1 MKNIFL
7 IIIIFI
13 FSMGFPQELD
23 EDITLGKKWL
33 MILPASQEKYGS
45 VADKVTAIIADAATS
60 VGRFEVIDRNL
71 VDEIL
76 EEQAFQMSGIVSDEQ
91 VVKLGEMAAA
101 EEALIIN
108 IVHFGQKG
116 VPKPKKEDDDDK
128 DDDDKDETLFSWVIK
143 KTVTAAVDNTKSAKE
158 KRRLELENNIHT
170 VINAN
175 VRLVNVETG
184 LSEKSFKLGASHTG
198 GNRDASLEKA
208 LSNITFQVRSK
219 LKELYMITSEVIEVD
234 GKTISILSGE
244 NLGLEKGDF
253 FEIASKD
260 KQKTYKGR
268 TITLPGK
275 TRGLARITEVGPD
288 ASKAKIVRKWRKVKE
303 GHKAYEMLTNPYIAD
318 LSLSYGPLPH
328 YDLTGKLLI
337 NPLGLLSGSLNGHFG
352 FIQDSRDKMDIYLG
366 IGGTLDFTLFS
377 GFGSTVSTSLDLP
390 FCLAFTQ
397 DDNNNSVNSGLV
409 MPAVRLNLGVQIGKH
424 WDLVL
429 SMKNIL
435 ITNNQDWNYS
445 VKTGEKDDN
454 GNEKTRQE
462 PAVWDGDAPTIDAEG
477 LIFSVSLRRYWF

>member
-184 LSEKSFKLGASHTG
+184 ISEQSFKLEASHTG

-208 LSNITFQVRSK
+208 LANITFQVRNK
-219 LKELYMITSEVIEVD
+219 LKELYMITSEVMEVD

-253 FEIASKD
+253 FEIASRD

-268 TITLPGK
+268 TISLPGK

-288 ASKAKIVRKWRKVKE
+288 ASKAKVVRKWRKVKE

-337 NPLGLLSGSLNGHFG
+337 NPFGLLSGSLNGHFG
-352 FIQDSRDKMDIYLG
+352 FIQDSREKMDIYLG
-366 IGGTLDFTLFS
+366 FGGSLDFTLFS
-377 GFGSTVSTSLDLP
+377 GFGSTISTSLDLP
-390 FCLAFTQ
+390 ICFAFTK
-397 DDNNNSVNSGLV
+397 DDDKHSVRSGLV
-409 MPAVRLNLGVQIGKH
+409 MPAVGLNLGVQVGKH

-435 ITNNQDWNYS
+435 LTNNQAWTYS
-445 VKTGEKDDN
+445 VKTGETDDN
-454 GNEKTRQE
+454 GNDKTRQE
-462 PAVWDGDAPTIDAEG
+462 DAVWDGDAPTIDAEG

>member
-1 MKNIFL
+1 MKNTL
-7 IIIIFI
+7 IIFI
-13 FSMGFPQELD
+13 FIFSIGVPQELD
-23 EDITLGKKWL
+23 EDITIDKKWL
-33 MILPASQEKYGS
+33 MILPASQEKHGP
-45 VADKVTAIIADAATS
+45 VADKVTSIIADAATS
-60 VGRFEVIDRNL
+60 VGRFKVIDRNL

-91 VVKLGEMAAA
+91 VVEFGELAAA

-116 VPKPKKEDDDDK
+116 VPKPKKGDDDDK

-143 KTVTAAVDNTKSAKE
+143 KSVTAAVDNTKSAKE

-170 VINAN
+170 IINAN

-184 LSEKSFKLGASHTG
+184 VSEKSFKLGASHTG
-198 GNRDASLEKA
+198 GNRDASLEKT
-208 LSNITFQVRSK
+208 LSNLTLQVRSK
-219 LKELYMITSEVIEVD
+219 LKELYMITSEVMEVD

-244 NLGLEKGDF
+244 NLGLQKGDF

-275 TRGLARITEVGPD
+275 TRGLARITEVGPA

-303 GHKAYEMLTNPYIAD
+303 GHKAYEMLTNPYISD
-318 LSLSYGPLPH
+318 LSLSYGSLPH
-328 YDLTGKLLI
+328 YDLTGKFVI

-352 FIQDSRDKMDIYLG
+352 FIQDSREKMDIYLG
-366 IGGTLDFTLFS
+366 GGGSLDFTLFS
-377 GFGSTVSTSLDLP
+377 GFGSTISTSLDIP
-390 FCLAFTQ
+390 VCFAFTK
-397 DDNNNSVNSGLV
+397 DDSSHSVRSGLV
-409 MPAVRLNLGVQIGKH
+409 MPAVGLNLGVQVGKR

-429 SMKNIL
+429 STKYIL
-435 ITNNQDWNYS
+435 GIDVGDWTYS

-454 GNEKTRQE
+454 GNDKTRQE
-462 PAVWDGDAPTIDAEG
+462 KAVWDGVEPNIDAEG

>member
-1 MKNIFL
+1 
-7 IIIIFI
+7 
-13 FSMGFPQELD
+13 MGFPQELD
-23 EDITLGKKWL
+23 EDITLEKKWL
-33 MILPASQEKYGS
+33 MILPASQEKYGP
-45 VADKVTAIIADAATS
+45 VADKVTSIIADAATS

-71 VDEIL
+71 VDKIL

-91 VVKLGEMAAA
+91 VMEFGEMAAA

-184 LSEKSFKLGASHTG
+184 ISEQSFKLEASHTG

-208 LSNITFQVRSK
+208 LANITLQVRSK
-219 LKELYMITSEVIEVD
+219 LKELYMITSEVMEVD

-253 FEIASKD
+253 FEIASRD

-268 TITLPGK
+268 TISLPGK

-288 ASKAKIVRKWRKVKE
+288 ASKAKIIRKWRKVEE

-318 LSLSYGPLPH
+318 FSLSYGPSPH

-337 NPLGLLSGSLNGHFG
+337 NPFGLLSGSLNGHFG
-352 FIQDSRDKMDIYLG
+352 FIQDSRDKMDSYLG
-366 IGGTLDFTLFS
+366 IGGSFDFTLFS

-390 FCLAFTQ
+390 FCWAFTQ
-397 DDNNNSVNSGLV
+397 DDKNHSVNSGLV
-409 MPAVRLNLGVQIGKH
+409 MPAVRLNLGVQIAKH

-429 SMKNIL
+429 SMKYIL
-435 ITNNQDWNYS
+435 LTNKQAWTYS
-445 VKTGEKDDN
+445 VKTGEEDEN

-462 PAVWDGDAPTIDAEG
+462 AAVWNSLAPTIDAEG
-477 LIFSVSLRRYWF
+477 LIFSISLRRYWF

>member
-1 MKNIFL
+1 
-7 IIIIFI
+7 
-13 FSMGFPQELD
+13 MGFPQELD
-23 EDITLGKKWL
+23 EDITLEKKWL
-33 MILPASQEKYGS
+33 MILPASQEKHGP
-45 VADKVTAIIADAATS
+45 VADKVTSIIADAATS

-76 EEQAFQMSGIVSDEQ
+76 EEQAFQMSGLVSDEQ
-91 VVKLGEMAAA
+91 VMEFGEMAAA

-116 VPKPKKEDDDDK
+116 VPKPKKGDDDDK

-143 KTVTAAVDNTKSAKE
+143 KTVTAAVDNTKSTKE

-170 VINAN
+170 IINAN

-184 LSEKSFKLGASHTG
+184 VSEKSFKLGASHTG
-198 GNRDASLEKA
+198 GNRDASLEKT
-208 LSNITFQVRSK
+208 LSNLTLQVRSK
-219 LKELYMITSEVIEVD
+219 LKELYMITSEVMEVD

-244 NLGLEKGDF
+244 NLGLQKGDF

-268 TITLPGK
+268 TISLPGK

-303 GHKAYEMLTNPYIAD
+303 GHKAYEMLTSPYIAD
-318 LSLSYGPLPH
+318 LSLSYGRGAADDGPLPH
-328 YDLTGKLLI
+328 YDLTGKFVI

-352 FIQDSRDKMDIYLG
+352 FIQDSREKMDIYLG
-366 IGGTLDFTLFS
+366 MGGSLDFTLFS
-377 GFGSTVSTSLDLP
+377 GFGSTISTSLDIP
-390 FCLAFTQ
+390 VCFTFTK
-397 DDNNNSVNSGLV
+397 DDDKHSVKSGLV
-409 MPAVRLNLGVQIGKH
+409 MPAVGLNLGVQVGKH

-429 SMKNIL
+429 SMKYIL
-435 ITNNQDWNYS
+435 LTNKQAWTYS

-454 GNEKTRQE
+454 GNDKTRQKG
-462 PAVWDGDAPTIDAEG
+462 AAWDPNIDAPTIDAEG

>member
-184 LSEKSFKLGASHTG
+184 ISEQSFKLEASHTG

-208 LSNITFQVRSK
+208 LANITFQVRNK
-219 LKELYMITSEVIEVD
+219 LKELYMITSEVMEVD

-366 IGGTLDFTLFS
+366 IGGTLYFTLFS

-390 FCLAFTQ
+390 VCFAFKQ
-397 DDNNNSVNSGLV
+397 DDDNHSVKSGLV
-409 MPAVRLNLGVQIGKH
+409 MPAVGLNLGVQIGKH

-435 ITNNQDWNYS
+435 ITNNQAWTYS

>member
-1 MKNIFL
+1 MNR
-7 IIIIFI
+7 IIFI
-13 FSMGFPQELD
+13 LLFLASGIVAQELD
-23 EDITLGKKWL
+23 DNLTLERKQL
-33 MILPASQEKYGS
+33 MILPASEGKYEE
-45 VADKVTAIIADAATS
+45 VADKILSVIANEATAI
-60 VGRFEVIDRNL
+60 GRFEVIDRNL

-76 EEQAFQMSGIVSDEQ
+76 EEQKFQLSGMVSDDQ
-91 VVKLGEMAAA
+91 VVKLGELAAA
-101 EEALIIN
+101 EEALIVN

-116 VPKPKKEDDDDK
+116 VPKTKKEDDDEEE
-128 DDDDKDETLFSWVIK
+128 DKDETLFSWVIK

-390 FCLAFTQ
+390 VCFAFKQ
-397 DDNNNSVNSGLV
+397 DDDNHSVKSGLV
-409 MPAVRLNLGVQIGKH
+409 MPAVGLNLGVQIGKH

-435 ITNNQDWNYS
+435 ITNNQAWTYS

>member
-1 MKNIFL
+1 
-7 IIIIFI
+7 
-13 FSMGFPQELD
+13 MGFPQELD
-23 EDITLGKKWL
+23 EDITLEKKWL
-33 MILPASQEKYGS
+33 MILPASQEKHGP
-45 VADKVTAIIADAATS
+45 VADKVTSIIADAATS
-60 VGRFEVIDRNL
+60 VGRFKVIDRNL

-91 VVKLGEMAAA
+91 VMEFGELAAA

-108 IVHFGQKG
+108 IIHFGQKG
-116 VPKPKKEDDDDK
+116 VPKVKKEEDDDK
-128 DDDDKDETLFSWVIK
+128 DDEDKDETLFSWVVK

-158 KRRLELENNIHT
+158 KRRLELENNIYT

-184 LSEKSFKLGASHTG
+184 ISEKSFKLGASHTG
-198 GNRDASLEKA
+198 GNRDASLEKT
-208 LSNITFQVRSK
+208 LSNLTLQVRSK

-244 NLGLEKGDF
+244 NLGLEKGDY

-288 ASKAKIVRKWRKVKE
+288 ASKAKIIRKWRKVKE
-303 GHKAYEMLTNPYIAD
+303 GHKAYEMLTNPYVAD
-318 LSLSYGPLPH
+318 LSFSYGSRPH

-337 NPLGLLSGSLNGHFG
+337 NPFGLLSGSLNGHFG
-352 FIQDSRDKMDIYLG
+352 FIQDSRDKMDSYLG
-366 IGGTLDFTLFS
+366 IGGSLDFNLFS
-377 GFGSTVSTSLDLP
+377 GFGSTISTSLDIP
-390 FCLAFTQ
+390 VCFAFTK
-397 DDNNNSVNSGLV
+397 DDSSHSVRSGLV
-409 MPAVRLNLGVQIGKH
+409 MPAVGLNLGVQVGKH

-435 ITNNQDWNYS
+435 LTNRQAWAYS

-454 GNEKTRQE
+454 GNDKTRQKQ
-462 PAVWDGDAPTIDAEG
+462 AFWDVDDGAPTIDAEG
-477 LIFSVSLRRYWF
+477 LIFSVSLRLYWF

>member
-1 MKNIFL
+1 
-7 IIIIFI
+7 
-13 FSMGFPQELD
+13 MGFFQELD
-23 EDITLGKKWL
+23 EDITLEKKWL
-33 MILPASQEKYGS
+33 MILPASQEKHGP
-45 VADKVTAIIADAATS
+45 VADKVTSIIADAATS

-91 VVKLGEMAAA
+91 VVEFGEMAAA
-101 EEALIIN
+101 EEALIIK

-116 VPKPKKEDDDDK
+116 VPKPKKGDDDDK
-128 DDDDKDETLFSWVIK
+128 DDDDKDETLFSWVVK

-170 VINAN
+170 IINAN

-184 LSEKSFKLGASHTG
+184 VSEKSFKLGASHTG
-198 GNRDASLEKA
+198 GNRDASLEKT
-208 LSNITFQVRSK
+208 LSNLTLQVRSK
-219 LKELYMITSEVIEVD
+219 LKELYMITSEVMEVD
-234 GKTISILSGE
+234 GKIISILSGE

-303 GHKAYEMLTNPYIAD
+303 GHKAYEMLTNPYISD
-318 LSLSYGPLPH
+318 LSLSYGSLPH
-328 YDLTGKLLI
+328 YDLTGKFVI

-352 FIQDSRDKMDIYLG
+352 FIQDSREKMDIYLG
-366 IGGTLDFTLFS
+366 MGGSLDFNLFS
-377 GFGSTVSTSLDLP
+377 GFGSTISTSLDLP
-390 FCLAFTQ
+390 VCFAFTK
-397 DDNNNSVNSGLV
+397 DDDKHSVRSGLV
-409 MPAVRLNLGVQIGKH
+409 MPAVGLNLGVQVGKH

-435 ITNNQDWNYS
+435 GIDVGGWTYS
-445 VKTGEKDDN
+445 VKTGEKNDN
-454 GNEKTRQE
+454 GNDETRQE
-462 PAVWDGDAPTIDAEG
+462 PAVWVGDAPTIDAEG
-477 LIFSVSLRRYWF
+477 LIFSISLRRYWF

>member
-1 MKNIFL
+1 MKNTL
-7 IIIIFI
+7 IIFI
-13 FSMGFPQELD
+13 FIFSIGVPQELD
-23 EDITLGKKWL
+23 EDITIDKKWL
-33 MILPASQEKYGS
+33 MILPASQEKHGP
-45 VADKVTAIIADAATS
+45 VADKVTSIIADAATS
-60 VGRFEVIDRNL
+60 VGRFKVIDRNL

-91 VVKLGEMAAA
+91 VVEFGELAAA

-116 VPKPKKEDDDDK
+116 VPKPKKGDDDDK

-143 KTVTAAVDNTKSAKE
+143 KSVTAAVDNTKSAKE

-170 VINAN
+170 IINAN

-184 LSEKSFKLGASHTG
+184 VSEKSFKLGASHTG
-198 GNRDASLEKA
+198 GNRDASLEKT
-208 LSNITFQVRSK
+208 LSNLTLQVRSK
-219 LKELYMITSEVIEVD
+219 LKELYMITSEVMEVD

-303 GHKAYEMLTNPYIAD
+303 GHKAYEMLTNPYISD
-318 LSLSYGPLPH
+318 LSLSYGSLPH
-328 YDLTGKLLI
+328 YDLTGKFVI

-352 FIQDSRDKMDIYLG
+352 FIQDSREKMDIYLG
-366 IGGTLDFTLFS
+366 VGGSLDFTLFS
-377 GFGSTVSTSLDLP
+377 GFGSTISTSLDIP
-390 FCLAFTQ
+390 VCFAFTK
-397 DDNNNSVNSGLV
+397 DDSSHSVRSGLV
-409 MPAVRLNLGVQIGKH
+409 MPAVGLNLGVQVGKR

-429 SMKNIL
+429 STKYIL
-435 ITNNQDWNYS
+435 GIDVGDWTYS

-454 GNEKTRQE
+454 GNDKTRQE
-462 PAVWDGDAPTIDAEG
+462 KAVWDGVEPNIDAEG